1 MDSKKGVSGFG
12 ELRLSQWIFE
22 NRQRLNVCAS
32 SIFGNVMAD
41 FAEFGECQRKNFQ
54 STLDFSVDKS
64 MNIADPTPGGRDT
77 DCPVQGISHSMTTER
92 HAVTFF
98 MRQQI
103 VDAINFRWISRK
115 NFKPGLVLP

>member
-1 MDSKKGVSGFG
+1 VDSVNSAYA
-12 ELRLSQWIFE
+12 WIFE
-22 NRQRLNVCAS
+22 FRQRLNVCAS
-32 SIFGNVMAD
+32 GIFGNLMAN

-92 HAVTFF
+92 HAVTFLCASSF
-98 MRQQI
+98 
-103 VDAINFRWISRK
+103 DASYFR
-115 NFKPGLVLP
+115 